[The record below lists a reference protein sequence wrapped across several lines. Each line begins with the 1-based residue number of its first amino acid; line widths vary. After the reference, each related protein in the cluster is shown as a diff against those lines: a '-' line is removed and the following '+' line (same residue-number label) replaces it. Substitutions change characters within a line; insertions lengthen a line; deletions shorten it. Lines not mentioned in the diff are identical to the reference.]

1 MYFYELV
8 FVYSCHFGWLAVV
21 GVHKEERKT
30 VADCRQA
37 VGNGWGV
44 SGGIP
49 PTQNT
54 RTPDR
59 REERRAEQP
68 EKPQTTTPT
77 REEEPT

>member
-1 MYFYELV
+1 MFFYELV

-21 GVHKEERKT
+21 GVHKEERET

-49 PTQNT
+49 PT
-54 RTPDR
+54 
-59 REERRAEQP
+59 
-68 EKPQTTTPT
+68 
-77 REEEPT
+77 